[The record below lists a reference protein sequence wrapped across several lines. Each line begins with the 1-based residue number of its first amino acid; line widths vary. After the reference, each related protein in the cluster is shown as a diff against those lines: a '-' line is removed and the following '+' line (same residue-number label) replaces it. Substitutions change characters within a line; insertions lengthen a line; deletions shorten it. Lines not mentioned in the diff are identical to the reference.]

1 MPFVFKRL
9 ALLMSIAALAGLDK
23 AAPPD
28 KDHPKF
34 EMQPAAS
41 YPSHQTSEKVTIGAS
56 TYESAE
62 KAHTAFGKV
71 DPYQYGILP
80 VLVVIQNDSGQTI
93 RVDRMRVDY
102 VSPAGGHVEATPA
115 QDVRYL
121 NPARQ
126 PNVVTGP
133 IPTKAPRVSR
143 KKNPLDAWEI
153 EGRAFAA
160 KMIPAGQSAGGFFY
174 FQTGHRPNAR
184 VYVTGLVEASSGR
197 ELLYFEFTLEDQGR

>member
-9 ALLMSIAALAGLDK
+9 ALLMSIAAVAGLDK
-23 AAPPD
+23 ATPAD

-34 EMQPAAS
+34 EMEPASS
-41 YPSHQTSEKVTIGAS
+41 YASHQTSEKVTIGAS
-56 TYESAE
+56 VYDTEE
-62 KAHTAFGKV
+62 KAHAAFGKLN
-71 DPYQYGILP
+71 PYQYGIVP

-93 RVDRMRVDY
+93 RVDHIRVDY
-102 VSPAGGHVEATPA
+102 VDPDGSHADATPA

-126 PNVVTGP
+126 PKVVTGP
-133 IPTKAPRVSR
+133 VPTQAPHISR

-174 FQTGHRPNAR
+174 FQTGHRPGDR
-184 VYVTGLVEASSGR
+184 LYVTGLSDASTGR
-197 ELLYFEFTLEDQGR
+197 ELLYFEFPFKDENR

>member
-1 MPFVFKRL
+1 
-9 ALLMSIAALAGLDK
+9 MSIAALAGLDK

-28 KDHPKF
+28 KEHPKF
-34 EMQPAAS
+34 EMEPAAN
-41 YPSHQTSEKVTIGAS
+41 YPSHQASEKVTIGAAAYDN
-56 TYESAE
+56 TE
-62 KAHTAFGKV
+62 KAHTAFGKL

-93 RVDRMRVDY
+93 RVDRIRVDY
-102 VSPAGGHVEATPA
+102 VAPDGGHVDATPA

-121 NPARQ
+121 NPARK

-133 IPTKAPRVSR
+133 LPTKGPHISR

-160 KMIPAGQSAGGFFY
+160 KMIPPGQSAGGFFY
-174 FQTGHRPNAR
+174 FQTGHRPGSR
-184 VYVTGLVEASSGR
+184 VYVTGLEEASSGR
-197 ELLYFEFTLEDQGR
+197 ELLYFEFPFKDEPR